1 MVLELL
7 AILTRVLPRPW
18 PPVPLVEVPTVTL
31 AWPGDDP
38 AAVAAAAVDAA
49 AVAAAADQAA
59 GVGRQWSDP
68 AGAVSGGGSHSYGG
82 SMRPLGVYN
91 VFF

>member
-68 AGAVSGGGSHSYGG
+68 AAAVSEWQSQL
-82 SMRPLGVYN
+82 RGVYASPGR
-91 VFF
+91 VQCLF